1 MAKSWHVA
9 FCNEMKQ
16 DTTWKKVRE
25 SGKMTTRS
33 RKAHVKGASHKGIS
47 FLQKPGRIRER
58 QRSTFFAVWYV
69 WIYR

>member
-33 RKAHVKGASHKGIS
+33 RKAHVKEQAIK
-47 FLQKPGRIRER
+47 E
-58 QRSTFFAVWYV
+58 
-69 WIYR
+69 